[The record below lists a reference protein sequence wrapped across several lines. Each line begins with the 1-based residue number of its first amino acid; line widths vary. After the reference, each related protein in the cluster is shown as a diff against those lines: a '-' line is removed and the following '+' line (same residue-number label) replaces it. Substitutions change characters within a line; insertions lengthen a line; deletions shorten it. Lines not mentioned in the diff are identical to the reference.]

1 MPSSA
6 ERCLGYASRG
16 KAVHPSGPMPS
27 HRLRTAAPS
36 LVYGVRLWAAVC
48 LALFVAFWLQLD
60 NAYWA
65 GATAATVCQPM
76 LGASLRKGWF
86 RLVGTIIGATAA
98 VVLSGCFPQDRI
110 VFLLGLAVWGAV
122 SALLA
127 TLLRNFASYAAALSG
142 ITAAIIIGDELGAVG
157 GINGDAF
164 NLALTRGTEIGI
176 GIVCAGLVLAMTD
189 LGAARRHLATLL
201 GSIAADTGGGLIQAL
216 WLASPEQAGS
226 RPLRRAMI
234 GRISGLD
241 TAIDQAAGEIAAVPF
256 RPRELLAVAD
266 NFFAALIAW
275 RSIANR
281 LEVASD
287 AAEEAALVRDC
298 LPMILTTPE
307 TTDDPALWQR
317 NPGAMHAAISTAV
330 RQLVAVPA
338 TTPSLRLLCD
348 STAEGLLALRRG
360 VNGILSLSRPEGAR
374 LPRRSVHLRVPD
386 VLPALI
392 NALRAFLT
400 IGAAALIWICTAWPG
415 GASFVIFATI
425 GITLFAPR
433 EDAAYASAKN
443 FGTATAFAAI
453 CAAVA
458 TFALLPPQSS
468 FAGLCIVLGL
478 VLVPVGALSA
488 GSAQQPLFTALG
500 TIFLAL
506 LHPSN
511 PEIYD
516 PTQFYNSAI
525 ALPGGVGLAM
535 LALRLVPPMPPVMRV
550 RRLLALT
557 LRDLRRLASCPLPR
571 SSGAW
576 EGRIYSRLSAIPDS
590 VDALQAA
597 RMTAALSVGTE
608 IIRLRRI
615 AHCFGDDTGLQAA
628 LTAIAT
634 GDSSTAIDALQHF
647 DRALAALPVTQPGA
661 RLRLRVRGTIL
672 SVSDSLTRHA
682 SYFDARV
689 RA

>member
-1 MPSSA
+1 MPSVA
-6 ERCLGYASRG
+6 EQSLRYGSHGDTA
-16 KAVHPSGPMPS
+16 HPSDSMPGD
-27 HRLRTAAPS
+27 RLRTAAPA
-36 LVYGVRLWAAVC
+36 LLYGVRLWAAVC

-65 GATAATVCQPM
+65 GATAATVCQPV

-98 VVLSGCFPQDRI
+98 VVLSSFFPQDRI
-110 VFLLGLAVWGAV
+110 IFLLGLAVWGAV
-122 SALLA
+122 SALVA

-142 ITAAIIIGDELGAVG
+142 ITAAIIIGDELGSVG

-176 GIVCAGLVLAMTD
+176 GIVCAGLVLAITD

-201 GSIAADTGGGLIQAL
+201 AGIASDIGGGLIQAL
-216 WLASPEQAGS
+216 WLTGPEQAES

-234 GRISGLD
+234 RRVSGLD

-256 RPRELLAVAD
+256 RQRELLAMAD

-287 AAEEAALVRDC
+287 VAEEAALVRDC
-298 LPMILTTPE
+298 LPMILTNPE
-307 TTDDPALWQR
+307 TTGDPALWQR
-317 NPGAMHAAISTAV
+317 NPRAMRAAISTAV
-330 RQLVAVPA
+330 RQLVALPA
-338 TTPSLRLLCD
+338 ATPSLRLLCD
-348 STAEGLLALRRG
+348 CTAEGLLALRRG
-360 VNGILSLSRPEGAR
+360 VNGMLSLSRPGGAR
-374 LPRRSVHLRVPD
+374 LPRRAVHLRVPD

-392 NALRAFLT
+392 NAVRAFLT
-400 IGAAALIWICTAWPG
+400 IGAASLIWICTAWPG

-433 EDAAYASAKN
+433 EDAAYAGAKN

-453 CAAVA
+453 CAAVVA
-458 TFALLPPQSS
+458 FALLPPQSS

-488 GSAQQPLFTALG
+488 GSAQQSLFTALG

-506 LHPSN
+506 LRPSN
-511 PEIYD
+511 PEVYD

-535 LALRLVPPMPPVMRV
+535 LALRLVPPMPPATRV
-550 RRLLALT
+550 YRLLALT
-557 LRDLRRLASCPLPR
+557 LRDLRRLANGALPN

-590 VDALQAA
+590 VDTLQAA
-597 RMTAALSVGTE
+597 RMTAALSVGTD

-615 AHCFGDDTGLQAA
+615 AHCFGYDTGLQAA
-628 LTAIAT
+628 LTAIAA
-634 GDSSTAIDALQHF
+634 GDCSTAIDALQRF
-647 DRALAALPVTQPGA
+647 DRTLAALPVAQPGA

-672 SVSDSLTRHA
+672 SVSDSLTQHA